1 MFTLDNFEEQ
11 ISREIV
17 QRGRTYFQN
26 DAVIYLDE
34 SDDNLWTAEVEGSET
49 YQVEVELEGKT
60 VKQYFCDCPYDGV
73 TCKHVV
79 AVLFA
84 LRKEVK
90 QKKSSRSLKR
100 PKS

>member
-1 MFTLDNFEEQ
+1 MTRLSIWTSQ
-11 ISREIV
+11 
-17 QRGRTYFQN
+17 
-26 DAVIYLDE
+26 
-34 SDDNLWTAEVEGSET
+34 DDNLWTAEVEGSET

-90 QKKSSRSLKR
+90 QKKSSPKPKKNQKADVKR
-100 PKS
+100 VARKD